1 MAAPFSVMFSWSP
14 HVPQNTNRSRVTKD
28 MKAGMIIIVYRE
40 TVQVCIDPSFAA
52 EATLK
57 SMNINSLMDA
67 LTQAAKQAHGD
78 TKP

>member
-1 MAAPFSVMFSWSP
+1 
-14 HVPQNTNRSRVTKD
+14 